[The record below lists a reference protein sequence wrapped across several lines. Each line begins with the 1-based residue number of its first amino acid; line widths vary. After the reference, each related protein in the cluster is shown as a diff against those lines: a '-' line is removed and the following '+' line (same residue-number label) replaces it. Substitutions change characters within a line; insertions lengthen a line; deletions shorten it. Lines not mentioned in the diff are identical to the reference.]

1 MSTTASR
8 YADYNSA
15 CPRCQQIIN
24 TIDITFQQGIFIYDL
39 TFIQQE
45 LESILISALQRQ
57 KQLLQ
62 SDGENLIL
70 PLSSMIQLING
81 KKPRDFK
88 AERERKRK
96 AFSGQITRKRRRKK
110 KISNINLIKPIKR
123 ERNQNN
129 YYTTIKKN
137 FLEKKSNENYSK
149 RPIRSYRP
157 INFTYPFY
165 YETNSRNNHN
175 LLTKNK
181 LQLNNMLYPDQFWMK
196 IIQYQHE
203 FIKKNDWNYIEKL
216 INIDQTL
223 FDNINDEKIYNQY
236 KQIINSNEYLLTNN
250 KYLHPEL
257 EYSIV
262 IKQNLHL
269 YNFVENFLNNNQ
281 NKNNSI
287 LNNHRLKRKYS
298 SISNNHNSIDIDDS
312 ILKFFQRDN
321 NTFPSKYAELQHRLA
336 ESISLERLA
345 LDRAEKQ
352 YKLDSIL
359 IELNEIDDKILE
371 ITNSIRQRKR
381 PNENAISLCK
391 LSNPINNNH
400 NHQQN
405 GTNDN
410 DSWRKGRRQSTLR
423 IYDELARLVDERIN
437 IEKQLIDITPYIEL

>member
-8 YADYNSA
+8 YADYSSA

-45 LESILISALQRQ
+45 LESVLVAALQRQ

-62 SDGENLIL
+62 SDGENLTL
-70 PLSSMIQLING
+70 PLSSMIQLTNG

-96 AFSGQITRKRRRKK
+96 AFSGQISRKRRRRKK
-110 KISNINLIKPIKR
+110 PSNIHLLKPIKR

-129 YYTTIKKN
+129 LLTIKQN
-137 FLEKKSNENYSK
+137 FLHRKSNENST

-165 YETNSRNNHN
+165 YETNYRNNNHN
-175 LLTKNK
+175 ISTNK
-181 LQLNNMLYPDQFWMK
+181 LQLNN
-196 IIQYQHE
+196 
-203 FIKKNDWNYIEKL
+203 
-216 INIDQTL
+216 
-223 FDNINDEKIYNQY
+223 
-236 KQIINSNEYLLTNN
+236 
-250 KYLHPEL
+250 
-257 EYSIV
+257 V
-262 IKQNLHL
+262 
-269 YNFVENFLNNNQ
+269 
-281 NKNNSI
+281 
-287 LNNHRLKRKYS
+287 
-298 SISNNHNSIDIDDS
+298 
-312 ILKFFQRDN
+312 
-321 NTFPSKYAELQHRLA
+321 TFPSKYAELQHRLT
-336 ESISLERLA
+336 ESINLERLA

-359 IELNEIDDKILE
+359 IELNELDDKILE

-381 PNENAISLCK
+381 PSESAISLCK
-391 LSNPINNNH
+391 LTNPINNNH

-405 GTNDN
+405 GNNDN
-410 DSWRKGRRQSTLR
+410 DAWRKGRRQSTLR

-437 IEKQLIDITPYIEL
+437 IEKQLIDIIPSVEL